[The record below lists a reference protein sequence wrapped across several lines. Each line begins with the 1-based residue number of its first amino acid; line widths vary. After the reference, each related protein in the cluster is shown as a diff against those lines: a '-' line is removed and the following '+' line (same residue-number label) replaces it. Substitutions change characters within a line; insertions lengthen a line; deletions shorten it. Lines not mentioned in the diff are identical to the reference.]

1 MNMNTYLI
9 TWKHNSGFQHRPSL
23 IRGESYTQ
31 AMHTHFHKDA
41 VNAVMNYEEVKP
53 WFMNIKTKSFQ
64 HPLPVTVY
72 YTQHGNGKI
81 YIKWVDGMT
90 TEEIMVA
97 IRNTSTKS
105 FKFINEVAKDI
116 YDQINNG

>member
-72 YTQHGNGKI
+72 YTQHGNGKV

-116 YDQINNG
+116 YDQINNV

>member
-1 MNMNTYLI
+1 MNTYLI

-53 WFMNIKTKSFQ
+53 WFMNIKTKAFQ

>member
-1 MNMNTYLI
+1 MNTYLI

-41 VNAVMNYEEVKP
+41 VDAVRTYEEVKP
-53 WFMNIKTKSFQ
+53 WFMNIKTKAFQ
-64 HPLPVTVY
+64 YPLPVTVY

-105 FKFINEVAKDI
+105 FNFINEVAKDI

>member
-53 WFMNIKTKSFQ
+53 WFMNIKTKAFQ

-72 YTQHGNGKI
+72 YTQHGTGKI
-81 YIKWVDGMT
+81 YIKWIDGMV
-90 TEEIMVA
+90 TEEI
-97 IRNTSTKS
+97 RNAVRKTSTKV
-105 FKFINEVAKDI
+105 FKYINEVTMDI

>member
-1 MNMNTYLI
+1 MNTYLI

-53 WFMNIKTKSFQ
+53 WFMNIKTKAFQ
-64 HPLPVTVY
+64 YPLPVTVY

>member
-1 MNMNTYLI
+1 MNTYLI

-53 WFMNIKTKSFQ
+53 
-64 HPLPVTVY
+64 
-72 YTQHGNGKI
+72 
-81 YIKWVDGMT
+81 
-90 TEEIMVA
+90 
-97 IRNTSTKS
+97 
-105 FKFINEVAKDI
+105 
-116 YDQINNG
+116 

>member
-1 MNMNTYLI
+1 MNTYLI
-9 TWKHNSGFQHRPSL
+9 TWKHNSGFQHRPSV

-53 WFMNIKTKSFQ
+53 WFMNIKTKAFQ

-105 FKFINEVAKDI
+105 LSLLMKSLKIFTTKLITDNI
-116 YDQINNG
+116 